1 MKKTESLL
9 RTLRRT
15 LLLCLCIT
23 LLAGSALANEVVD
36 ISTDG
41 YDCLYY
47 RGQLPD
53 GRVLF
58 SGWKGTVGNYED
70 SRARIICLN
79 PDMTVSWEFIDP
91 EEGSCGFY
99 ALTVLKDGTIAALL
113 DNSPYQK
120 SESQKLKYFTPDGKP
135 TGKEIDIQETLL
147 MDGTSPSCMWVL
159 STSDDGDETSMAVYD
174 WEGNM
179 LFRDTEGHNV
189 ISGARQ
195 MIEEEDGLVFAGN
208 ESGLRT
214 CARIAK
220 VDFQGNLLWETVLP
234 LMLEGAEEGSLKDF
248 MKAEDGGYLA
258 LLYECG
264 PADPNGLTA
273 ISSYAVVKFSSN
285 GRLLWKNTKPFEGK
299 TDIWVGRLAMY
310 NGKLVTEIERLH
322 NTNNSVSEPHTF
334 LWMDQEGNELGT
346 TELIVKQ
353 AELPRHADLKKV
365 YTLGFGRLIPTE
377 NGLWGLE
384 SICQDNRDHIKAQD
398 NTDDLL
404 IRIPEL

>member
-1 MKKTESLL
+1 MKKTESML

-79 PDMTVSWEFIDP
+79 PDMTVSWEYIDP

-135 TGKEIDIQETLL
+135 TGKEIDIKETLL
-147 MDGTSPSCMWVL
+147 MDGTSPSCMWAL

-195 MIEEEDGLVFAGN
+195 MIE
-208 ESGLRT
+208 
-214 CARIAK
+214 
-220 VDFQGNLLWETVLP
+220 
-234 LMLEGAEEGSLKDF
+234 
-248 MKAEDGGYLA
+248 
-258 LLYECG
+258 
-264 PADPNGLTA
+264 LTA
-273 ISSYAVVKFSSN
+273 Q
-285 GRLLWKNTKPFEGK
+285 GP
-299 TDIWVGRLAMY
+299 
-310 NGKLVTEIERLH
+310 LV
-322 NTNNSVSEPHTF
+322 
-334 LWMDQEGNELGT
+334 NE
-346 TELIVKQ
+346 V
-353 AELPRHADLKKV
+353 
-365 YTLGFGRLIPTE
+365 
-377 NGLWGLE
+377 
-384 SICQDNRDHIKAQD
+384 
-398 NTDDLL
+398 
-404 IRIPEL
+404 PELTRMVLERIGTRRL